1 MRTSLHSAKG
11 CVNRAIL
18 GLVQAKRL
26 VGFLEGSGGTM
37 ATTTV
42 EQKALSLLAALERSG
57 KAVSRISIE
66 GRRIEI
72 CLTTGETPDEFDRID
87 MRHDKT

>member
-1 MRTSLHSAKG
+1 
-11 CVNRAIL
+11 
-18 GLVQAKRL
+18 
-26 VGFLEGSGGTM
+26 M
-37 ATTTV
+37 AATTV

-72 CLTTGETPDEFDRID
+72 CLATGETPDEFDRID